1 MNSDDATLVGAPSWT
16 TGIVGGA
23 VTLNGSS
30 QYAATAKQV
39 SNPTAFTL
47 EIWFKST
54 SSTGGRL
61 MGLGDAQTG
70 ASTNRD
76 RQLYLNN
83 SGQIIFGTHPSGYQ
97 TVTTASSYNDGSW
110 HHVAASLGAG
120 GLLLYVDGIR
130 RGTDTGTTTAQNY
143 NGYWRMGYDDLTGW
157 PSAPTSNY
165 LAASIDEARVYTRQ
179 LSDGEIDNDH
189 TAGFNALHG
198 AFTLPNITPGISQT
212 YSADAVVRTDTG
224 GYDLYIQAPTLLT
237 HTDTTT
243 TIPMI
248 SASIASPAAW
258 SEGTTKGLGFSL
270 TAFTGTDTKWGTNPN
285 YDYAGIPNTATV
297 YHSRTGLNGGIPE
310 LTTLQFRADTTPSQK
325 QGTYS
330 HDHHLYR
337 HRAAMKK
344 LLASLLLLT
353 ALLPAIPAEAD
364 VPGLQVNPLQY
375 EDTLTSGSVRLG
387 YIEVSNPSDTTITL
401 ESRVQ
406 GFRQKDNAGRLSF
419 FDDPQIS
426 DGIKVDLAK
435 FDLGSHEAIRV
446 AFSVDPTKLPKGG
459 VYAVIFFRTLPPC
472 PIGQ

>member
-1 MNSDDATLVGAPSWT
+1 MVKEWRQWRVGVVVAAIMLPAVASADLLQSSHFRLDPNVAATFGGDTGSTSYKLTDTGGEAVVGSGSSQSYKLTQGYVNQLAHSMQISVLPNATYATWPFDTGTGTQAYDLGMNSDDATLVGAPSWT

-212 YSADAVVRTDTG
+212 YSADAVVRTDAG

-330 HDHHLYR
+330 
-337 HRAAMKK
+337 
-344 LLASLLLLT
+344 
-353 ALLPAIPAEAD
+353 
-364 VPGLQVNPLQY
+364 
-375 EDTLTSGSVRLG
+375 
-387 YIEVSNPSDTTITL
+387 TTIIYTATV
-401 ESRVQ
+401 R
-406 GFRQKDNAGRLSF
+406 
-419 FDDPQIS
+419 P
-426 DGIKVDLAK
+426 
-435 FDLGSHEAIRV
+435 
-446 AFSVDPTKLPKGG
+446 
-459 VYAVIFFRTLPPC
+459 
-472 PIGQ
+472 

>member
-1 MNSDDATLVGAPSWT
+1 MLPAVASADLLQSSHFRLDPNVAATFGGDTGSPSYKLTDTGGEAVVGAGSSQSYKLTQGYVSQLAHSMQISVLPNATYATWPFDTGTGTQAYDVGMNSDNATLVGAPSWT
-16 TGIVGGA
+16 TGIVGQA
-23 VTLNGSS
+23 ITLNGSS

-39 SNPTAFTL
+39 VNPTAFTL

-76 RQLYLNN
+76 RQIYLNN
-83 SGQIIFGTHPSGYQ
+83 VGQIIFGTNPGSFK

-110 HHVAASLGAG
+110 HYVVGSLGAS

-130 RGTDTGTTTAQNY
+130 RGTDATITTAQNY

-165 LAASIDEARVYTRQ
+165 LAATIDEARVYTRQ
-179 LSDGEIDNDH
+179 LSDGEIANDYS
-189 TAGFNALHG
+189 AGANSLHG

-212 YSADAVVRTDTG
+212 YSADAVVRTDAG

-243 TIPMI
+243 TVPMI
-248 SASIASPAAW
+248 SASIATPAAW

-270 TAFTGTDTKWGTNPN
+270 TAFTGLDAKWGTNPN
-285 YDYAGIPNTATV
+285 YSYAGIPNTATV
-297 YHSRTGLNGGIPE
+297 YHSRTGLTGGIPE

-330 HDHHLYR
+330 
-337 HRAAMKK
+337 
-344 LLASLLLLT
+344 
-353 ALLPAIPAEAD
+353 
-364 VPGLQVNPLQY
+364 
-375 EDTLTSGSVRLG
+375 
-387 YIEVSNPSDTTITL
+387 TTIIYTATV
-401 ESRVQ
+401 R
-406 GFRQKDNAGRLSF
+406 
-419 FDDPQIS
+419 P
-426 DGIKVDLAK
+426 
-435 FDLGSHEAIRV
+435 
-446 AFSVDPTKLPKGG
+446 
-459 VYAVIFFRTLPPC
+459 
-472 PIGQ
+472 